1 MSKVSKGTVL
11 IVTFDSIAKV
21 GRRTVYLTAILNMVM
36 CNRRYTL
43 KTFNTEAICIPS
55 KHYMVDLTERVEEI
69 KKLVDAGKYFTIN
82 RARQYGKTTTISALS
97 SALAD
102 QYDVISVDFQ
112 DITDADFE
120 NESEFTKSLSQM
132 LCDTKDTMDIPIP
145 DKYYDQLQQL
155 ADKKEKAKLNDIFR
169 IFDRWCKENPK
180 SIILTIDEV
189 DTATNNQVFLDFLGK
204 LRANYLKRE
213 KNPAFK
219 AFQSVILV
227 GVTDIK
233 HLRSKIRPEDEH
245 KVNSP
250 WNIAADFE
258 IDMSLSE
265 DGIKGMLD
273 EYESD
278 HHTGMETAAVAK
290 AIREYTNGYPYL
302 VSRICQKIDEDLV
315 PSRFRSLA
323 DAWTEYGVDE
333 AVKKIL
339 SEPNNSLFESLT
351 GKLTNYPEL
360 RKRLRAILMRGE
372 SIAWLPYDEEQQQL
386 FMYGFIR
393 NNHNTVAVSNRIFE
407 MLLYTQFI
415 GESDKNNDLKQVA
428 AGTKSEFVDADGWLD
443 IPKIMDHFIKE
454 HNRIHKDNTE
464 KFLEEEGRERFITY
478 ISGIINGTGT
488 YSVKETLRDY
498 RRTDL
503 VIHYLGRRYII
514 ELKIWR
520 GDRYN
525 AEGEKQLMGYLDYWK
540 LDTGYMLSFNFN
552 KNKEPGVERIQIG
565 DKVLFEGTV

>member
-1 MSKVSKGTVL
+1 M
-11 IVTFDSIAKV
+11 
-21 GRRTVYLTAILNMVM
+21 
-36 CNRRYTL
+36 
-43 KTFNTEAICIPS
+43 KTFNTEAICVPS

-120 NESEFTKSLSQM
+120 GLSQM
-132 LCDTKDTMDIPIP
+132 LCDTKDTMDIPIS

-169 IFDRWCKENPK
+169 IFDKWCKENPK
-180 SIILTIDEV
+180 RIILTIDEV

-219 AFQSVILV
+219 AFHSVILV

-233 HLRSKIRPEDEH
+233 HLRSKIRSEDEH

-265 DGIKGMLD
+265 DGIMGMLD
-273 EYESD
+273 EYESE
-278 HHTGMETAAVAK
+278 HYTGMDTAAVAK
-290 AIREYTNGYPYL
+290 SIREYTNGYPYL
-302 VSRICQKIDEDLV
+302 VSRICRKIDEDLV
-315 PSRFRSLA
+315 PSKFRSLS

-339 SEPNNSLFESLT
+339 SEPNNSLFESLM

-393 NNHNTVAVSNRIFE
+393 NNHNTVAVSNRMFE

-428 AGTKSEFVDADGWLD
+428 AGTKSVFVDADGWLD

-454 HNRIHKDNTE
+454 HNRIHK
-464 KFLEEEGRERFITY
+464 
-478 ISGIINGTGT
+478 
-488 YSVKETLRDY
+488 YS
-498 RRTDL
+498 
-503 VIHYLGRRYII
+503 
-514 ELKIWR
+514 
-520 GDRYN
+520 
-525 AEGEKQLMGYLDYWK
+525 ASSKQLMGYLDYWK

-565 DKVLFEGTV
+565 DKVLTEMKQQPPF